1 MVRLNLKGM
10 ARLTRRKMT
19 MKKCT
24 NLKQLKSLEKVIAPT
39 PYA

>member
-19 MKKCT
+19 MKKCI
-24 NLKQLKSLEKVIAPT
+24 NLKQLKSLEKVFAP
-39 PYA
+39 AAWA